1 MNKFNLYISMLNSI
15 KFFFII
21 LVLIEIYL
29 EYENVSNKKTHTN
42 KTNKTKKLDKIKSL
56 LRRVKFVFMIMMSL
70 LIIYLF
76 NPFSNRVDLI
86 NYETKLLIFIF
97 GIILIITAEW
107 QVFIGESVLL
117 KKIQTYL

>member
-1 MNKFNLYISMLNSI
+1 MNKFDLYISILNSI
-15 KFFFII
+15 KYFFIFI
-21 LVLIEIYL
+21 VLIEIYL
-29 EYENVSNKKTHTN
+29 ERKNHSNERIPAN
-42 KTNKTKKLDKIKSL
+42 KITTDKIKSL

-76 NPFSNRVDLI
+76 NPLSNRIDLI
-86 NYETKLLIFIF
+86 NYQTKLLIFIF

-117 KKIQTYL
+117 KQIQTYL